1 MLPRIYGFSTLGQ
14 ICAIC
19 RSSRFPSCSP
29 PASSA
34 RPPGLVFRHR
44 ETAVLLVRRDH
55 LPQFFLVGAVL
66 AGRGDPAGHAPDRA
80 RSSPPKSA
88 IDGLV
93 RINQMG
99 ASLGEV
105 SKDWMSLLALGLA
118 YYLLAVL
125 GSGLRRR
132 RLAYAG

>member
-1 MLPRIYGFSTLGQ
+1 MILPRIYGFSTLGRLPDLFLFAATFILATSFFGQ
-14 ICAIC
+14 A
-19 RSSRFPSCSP
+19 
-29 PASSA
+29 AGDMVQAA
-34 RPPGLVFRHR
+34 RNRRGSL
-44 ETAVLLVRRDH
+44 RRDH
-55 LPQFFLVGAVL
+55 LAAVLPGRPVL
-66 AGRGDPAGHAPDRA
+66 AGGGDPAGHAPDRA
-80 RSSPPKSA
+80 GLPLRSA
-88 IDGLV
+88 IDGMV

-105 SKDWMSLLALGLA
+105 SKDWISLLALGLA